1 METTTEPPPAGR
13 GRPWL
18 DPLRWWAAAASANAA
33 WLAVALLRGAGGFA
47 VDLGF
52 AGLLAAATAL
62 VCRRAAAVP
71 ELPAA
76 ARRFWRRAAVTEF
89 LSMLGFLVEVGHG
102 LRAGHLSV
110 LGTPLPANLL
120 FLASVSTAMW
130 SILRVP
136 VPRRPPGEWLRLGLD
151 AGTVVLSTAVFG
163 WYLLGGPRVAERG
176 SGIPS
181 LAMVLML
188 VVAMGLCVLIAFKVA
203 LAGQML
209 FDRTVQRYLGL
220 LVVFTVPLAVVRA
233 VPLAGALQHL
243 GLAAMIP
250 LDLMLVCAAERQR
263 RLPRSAP
270 APAWTPRPHRP
281 YSLLPYLSVAATIGL
296 LLRYAPARL
305 DVSGQVVLGGVVGLV
320 VLVMARQVTALRD
333 NARLLVRLDA
343 SLAELG
349 RQERRFRSLVQHSAD
364 IIMVTDA
371 DGALTYVS
379 PAIAQVLGHAPE
391 GWLGRRPVE
400 LIHPDDREEVRQ
412 NTAGLAY
419 SPGGTVAYQARVA
432 HANGG
437 WRWLEAVSTNL
448 LHDPS
453 VAGIVTNA
461 RDVTTAREFQDRLR
475 HQASHDHLTGLAN
488 RSLFDQRL
496 RRALEEH
503 LSACVLLLD
512 LDGFKQVNDHFGHAV
527 GDQVLV
533 AVAKRLLGC
542 VRPPDLVAR
551 LGGDEF
557 AVLLD
562 GAEPGRGEAVAGRVL
577 GAFADPIAVERH
589 LLPLAASVGVATA
602 ERGDDGD
609 PDRLLRRADAAM
621 YAAKRGEGGHPS
633 GGEPEGSSPPE
644 APPSGPLAGSLFGPH
659 AGSP

>member
-1 METTTEPPPAGR
+1 MDTTTEPAAPAGH
-13 GRPWL
+13 GRPWRE
-18 DPLRWWAAAASANAA
+18 PLLWWAAVASAYGA

-52 AGLLAAATAL
+52 AGLLAGATAL
-62 VCRRAAAVP
+62 VCRRAAAAS
-71 ELPAA
+71 ELPAP
-76 ARRFWRRAAVTEF
+76 ARRFWRRSAFTELF
-89 LSMLGFLVEVGHG
+89 SMLGFLVETVYG
-102 LRAGHLSV
+102 LRAGHLS
-110 LGTPLPANLL
+110 LLDTPLPANLL
-120 FLASVSTAMW
+120 FLAAVCTAMW
-130 SILRVP
+130 TMLKVP

-163 WYLLGGPRVAERG
+163 WYLLAGPRVAGRG
-176 SGIPS
+176 AGISS
-181 LAMVLML
+181 LAVVLLL

-209 FDRTVQRYLGL
+209 FDRTVQRFLGL
-220 LVVFTVPLAVVRA
+220 LVVWTVPLAVVRA
-233 VPLAGALQHL
+233 VPLASGPQHL

-250 LDLMLVCAAERQR
+250 LNLMMVCSAEWQR
-263 RLPRSAP
+263 RLPRQAP
-270 APAWTPRPHRP
+270 APAWTPRRHRP
-281 YSLLPYLSVAATIGL
+281 YSLLPYLSVAATLGL
-296 LLRYAPARL
+296 LLRFAPARL
-305 DVSGQVVLGGVVGLV
+305 DASGKVVLGGVVGLI
-320 VLVMARQVTALRD
+320 VLVVARQVTALRD

-343 SLAELG
+343 SLTELG

-364 IIMVTDA
+364 VIMVTDA
-371 DGALTYVS
+371 DGAVTYVS
-379 PAIAQVLGHAPE
+379 PAIAQVLGHPPE
-391 GWLGRRPVE
+391 GWLGRRPGDLV
-400 LIHPDDREEVRQ
+400 HPDDQAEVRQ
-412 NTAGLAY
+412 HTAALRY
-419 SPGGTVAYQARVA
+419 SPGATVAYQARIA

-512 LDGFKQVNDHFGHAV
+512 LDGFKQVNDRFGHAV

-577 GAFADPIAVERH
+577 GAFADPVSVEGR

-602 ERGDDGD
+602 EHGDGDD

-621 YAAKRGEGGHPS
+621 YVAKRGDSRALAPAARETGPS
-633 GGEPEGSSPPE
+633 S
-644 APPSGPLAGSLFGPH
+644 
-659 AGSP
+659 

>member
-1 METTTEPPPAGR
+1 METTEPPAAPAGR
-13 GRPWL
+13 GRLWL
-18 DPLRWWAAAASANAA
+18 DPLGWWAAVASAYAA
-33 WLAVALLRGAGGFA
+33 WLAVALLRGAGFV

-52 AGLLAAATAL
+52 AALLAGATAL
-62 VCRRAAAVP
+62 VSRRAAAVP

-76 ARRFWRRAAVTEF
+76 ARRFWRGGALTE
-89 LSMLGFLVEVGHG
+89 LLTMLGFLVEAAYG
-102 LRAGHLSV
+102 LRGGHMSV
-110 LGTPLPANLL
+110 LDTPLPANLL
-120 FLASVSTAMW
+120 FLASVGTAMW
-130 SILRVP
+130 TMLRVP
-136 VPRRPPGEWLRLGLD
+136 VPRRPPGAWLRLGLD

-163 WYLLGGPRVAERG
+163 WYLLGGPRAAERG
-176 SGIPS
+176 TGIRS
-181 LAMVLML
+181 MAMVLLL
-188 VVAMGLCVLIAFKVA
+188 VVAIGLCVLIAFKVA
-203 LAGQML
+203 LAGQLL

-220 LVVFTVPLAVVRA
+220 LVVFTVPLAVARA
-233 VPLAGALQHL
+233 VPLAGGLQHL
-243 GLAAMIP
+243 GLAAMIG

-270 APAWTPRPHRP
+270 GRAWTPRQHRP

-296 LLRYAPARL
+296 LLRVAPARL
-305 DVSGQVVLGGVVGLV
+305 DGSGEVVLGGVVGLV

-333 NARLLVRLDA
+333 NARLLDRLDA
-343 SLAELG
+343 SLTELG

-379 PAIAQVLGHAPE
+379 PAIAQVLGHPPE
-391 GWLGRRPVE
+391 GWLGRRPGDLV
-400 LIHPDDREEVRQ
+400 HPDDQAEVRQ
-412 NTAGLAY
+412 HTAALRY
-419 SPGGTVAYQARVA
+419 SPGATVAYQARIA

-488 RSLFDQRL
+488 RSLFEQRL

-512 LDGFKQVNDHFGHAV
+512 LDGFKQVNDRFGHAV

-577 GAFADPIAVERH
+577 GAFADPVSVEGR

-602 ERGDDGD
+602 EHGDGDD

-621 YAAKRGEGGHPS
+621 YVAKRGDSRALAPAARETGPS
-633 GGEPEGSSPPE
+633 S
-644 APPSGPLAGSLFGPH
+644 
-659 AGSP
+659 